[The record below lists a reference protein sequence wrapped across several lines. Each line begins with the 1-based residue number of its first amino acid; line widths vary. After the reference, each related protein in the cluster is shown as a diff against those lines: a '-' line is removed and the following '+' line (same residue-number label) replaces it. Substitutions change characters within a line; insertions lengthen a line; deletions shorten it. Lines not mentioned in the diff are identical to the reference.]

1 MRPLK
6 VTYIVSDIHKALAF
20 EWIAQS
26 LDAQQFSL
34 SFILLNP
41 GPSAL
46 EDFLRQH
53 GVPVHRVTYRS
64 KKDFAKALVQLV
76 VLLRKLGTQAV
87 HCHFFDA
94 SLLGLSAAWLAGV
107 RKRIYT
113 RHYSTFHH
121 EYFPKGVYY
130 DRLMNRLAT
139 GIVSISGVVS
149 HTLTHLEGV
158 KTGKVHLVHHGFKLA
173 AFTDPSPDRVEA
185 LRRKYLPEGH
195 APVIGVISRYFELKG
210 IQYIIP
216 AFKRLMDTHPGAKL
230 LLANAVGNYSG
241 PIKSLLAGL
250 PPESYAEIPFEEEIA
265 ALYQLFDVFVH
276 VPINE
281 HTEAFGQ
288 IYVEA
293 LAAGIPS
300 VFTRSGV
307 ATEFIEHGRNAW
319 VVPFKDEEALYQA
332 MRGLLADGAL
342 RNRVIAQG
350 RADVLDRFA
359 LQNMIAALETLYVA

>member
-1 MRPLK
+1 MRASK

-26 LDAQQFSL
+26 LDAHQFSL

-46 EDFLRQH
+46 EDYLRQH
-53 GVPVHRVTYRS
+53 AVPVHRITYRG
-64 KKDFAKALVQLV
+64 KKDFAKALMQLV
-76 VLLRKLGTQAV
+76 LLLRKLGTQAV

-107 RKRIYT
+107 KKRIYT

-130 DRLMNRLAT
+130 DRFINRLAT
-139 GIVSISGVVS
+139 NIVSISGVVS
-149 HTLTHLEGV
+149 RTLTHLEGV
-158 KTGKVHLVHHGFKLA
+158 KESKVHLVHHGFNLA
-173 AFTDPSPDRVEA
+173 AFTSPSPDRVEA
-185 LRRKYLPEGH
+185 LRRKYLPEGN

-216 AFKRLMDTHPGAKL
+216 AFKRLLGTYPGAKL
-230 LLANAVGNYSG
+230 LLANAVGNYSAQ
-241 PIKSLLAGL
+241 IKTLLAQL
-250 PPESYAEIPFEEEIA
+250 PLGSYTEIPFEEEIA
-265 ALYQLFDVFVH
+265 ALYQLFHVFIH

-307 ATEFIEHGRNAW
+307 AAEFIEHGRNAW
-319 VVPFKDEEALYQA
+319 VVPFQDEEALYRA
-332 MRGLLADGAL
+332 MCGLLADEPL
-342 RNRVIAQG
+342 RRRVITQG
-350 RADVLDRFA
+350 REDVLDRFA
-359 LQNMIAALETLYVA
+359 LQNMISALETLYLS